1 MIKNIENYGDILAIP
16 FFIMLSYYF
25 IVKKNKTKFEYL
37 LMIFA
42 IIGSIADVYFTYRFL
57 STDKLVISLV

>member
-25 IVKKNKTKFEYL
+25 IIKNNKTIFEYL
-37 LMIFA
+37 LMAFA
-42 IIGSIADVYFTYRFL
+42 IIGSIADIYFTF
-57 STDKLVISLV
+57 KFISSASK

>member
-25 IVKKNKTKFEYL
+25 IIKQNKTKFEYL
-37 LMIFA
+37 LMSFA
-42 IIGSIADVYFTYRFL
+42 IAGSIADIYFTYKFL
-57 STDKLVISLV
+57 TEI